1 MPGRAS
7 ACSASQKGLSDACIP
22 RSEGDHILK
31 IKRPILLG
39 AMAGPHCSTE
49 LLYAGFQPGN
59 FTPVIGYSVTYA
71 TANVIFSLL
80 GPVVVVLAAALGT
93 S

>member
-1 MPGRAS
+1 MLGR
-7 ACSASQKGLSDACIP
+7 D
-22 RSEGDHILK
+22 R
-31 IKRPILLG
+31 RPALQH
-39 AMAGPHCSTE
+39 ADP
-49 LLYAGFQPGN
+49 LYAGFQLGN
-59 FTPVIGYSVTYA
+59 LTGVIGYSVTCA